1 MKARIPLSS
10 RQRKAARKEIDRIWE
25 EMEEEKYADLTR
37 RILKTFIYVMYS
49 EFGWGPVRLTRLV
62 KAFTKRME
70 ESDTDEVY
78 WEHTDQVVID
88 RLGLNF
94 KRDYTN
100 NGKVVSYDD

>member
-1 MKARIPLSS
+1 M
-10 RQRKAARKEIDRIWE
+10 
-25 EMEEEKYADLTR
+25 
-37 RILKTFIYVMYS
+37 
-49 EFGWGPVRLTRLV
+49 RLTRLV
-62 KAFTKRME
+62 KVFTKRME
-70 ESDTDEVY
+70 ESDTEEFY

>member
-10 RQRKAARKEIDRIWE
+10 RQRKVARQEIDRIWE
-25 EMEEEKYADLTR
+25 EMEEEKYEYLTR
-37 RILKTFIYVMYS
+37 RILKTFIDVMYT

-62 KAFTKRME
+62 NAFTKRME
-70 ESDTDEVY
+70 EADTDEVY
-78 WEHTDQVVID
+78 WEHIDQVVID

-100 NGKVVSYDD
+100 KGRVITYDD